1 MYDIKKDMIA
11 DMALAREI
19 MEEAIESY
27 KAAQNRYYA
36 FITSK

>member
-1 MYDIKKDMIA
+1 MNQIEHDMIV
-11 DMALAREI
+11 DMAIAREI

-27 KAAQNRYYA
+27 KASQNRYYA